1 MLTLTDNILI
11 LIFVMAASL
20 LFMVGLNRL
29 WPLAKRYSSNDLVG
43 WQLSVLGTTYAVVLG
58 FMMYQAWMGF
68 GNASL
73 NTDMEASALR
83 NMFRLAEGLPAP
95 QREQLERATRA
106 YADAAVSGDWVDMAK
121 GAIPEESHEINETM
135 WKILLSVKATSP
147 SESIAQE
154 HAMTELV
161 TLTTHRRT
169 RLLQSTS
176 HLPDIFWCVL
186 LVGGVLTVIS
196 VSMFGSVNSRVH
208 TFQVI
213 SLTLFITLVM
223 LAIAD
228 ADRPFQ
234 GWVHVSDYPFQR
246 AQHNMIEI
254 K

>member
-1 MLTLTDNILI
+1 MLTLSDNILI
-11 LIFVMAASL
+11 LVCVMATSL
-20 LFMVGLNRL
+20 LFMAGLNRL
-29 WPLAKRYSSNDLVG
+29 WPLGKRYSSNDLVG

-58 FMMYQAWMGF
+58 FMLYQAWVGF
-68 GNASL
+68 GTASL

-95 QREQLERATRA
+95 QRGQLEQATHA
-106 YADAAVSGDWVDMAK
+106 YADAVVSRDWVDMAK
-121 GAIPEESHEINETM
+121 GTIPEESHEINESM
-135 WKILLSVKATSP
+135 WKILLSVKASSA
-147 SESIAQE
+147 SESVAQE

-169 RLLQSTS
+169 RLLQSMS

-196 VSMFGSVNSRVH
+196 VSMFGSVNPRVH

-234 GWVHVSDYPFQR
+234 GWVHVNDYPFQR
-246 AQHNMIEI
+246 AQHNMVEI